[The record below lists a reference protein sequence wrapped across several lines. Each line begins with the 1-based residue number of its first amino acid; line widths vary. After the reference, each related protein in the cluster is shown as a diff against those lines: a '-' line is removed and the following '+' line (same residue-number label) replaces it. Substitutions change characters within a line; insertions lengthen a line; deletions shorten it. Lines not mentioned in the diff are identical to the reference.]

1 MAQWACVS
9 AANLSCQATI
19 VHTQKQRNSPGCD
32 AFSFRGS
39 EFMAQSC
46 KLSSPQAVY
55 RRPRNGV
62 CPLKVVCVDYP
73 RPDLDSTAIWQG
85 GWSWLT
91 PSPSPKFGAKKKK
104 RAPFLGGG

>member
-19 VHTQKQRNSPGCD
+19 VNTQKQRNSPGCD

-46 KLSSPQAVY
+46 RLSSPQAVY

-91 PSPSPKFGAKKKK
+91 PS
-104 RAPFLGGG
+104 L